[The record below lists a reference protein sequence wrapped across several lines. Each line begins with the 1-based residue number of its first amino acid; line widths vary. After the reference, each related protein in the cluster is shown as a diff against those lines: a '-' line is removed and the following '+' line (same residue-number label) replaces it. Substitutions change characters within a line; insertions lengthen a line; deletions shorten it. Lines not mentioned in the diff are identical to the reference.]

1 MIFPDSSESGIGT
14 EKTALVSSSR
24 WGTLFSQDPHVID
37 SPEDRDPSEE
47 WGKALAVMD
56 CFSGRSA
63 TLRKLY
69 DRFGRSIPAL
79 YRALTG
85 CLNSGANSVVGDL
98 SVDGSISR
106 RSNDL
111 ARSLLTYDATRALSW
126 LSGVSGR
133 VTAVGQEGFPW
144 PADAL
149 PEGPPFLVMAG
160 QAWPPEVPTVA
171 IVGTRRATGTG
182 IEVAEIMA
190 FGLASHGVRV
200 ISGLARGIDTAAH
213 EGSLA
218 ATRGRPMLCG
228 NHAVAGA
235 VLGCGLSYVYP
246 PENAAVYRRLLTE
259 GVLIS
264 QYGLFNPPRKWA
276 FPERNRT
283 MAALADVVVVVESY
297 ARGGSLSTAHAALE
311 LGKEVAAVPG
321 SALSPA
327 SDGTFSLLRD
337 GAVPVRT
344 AEDVL
349 EILAA
354 LPKFAGWH
362 ERLTKAAG
370 STQAPGELL
379 KTLDPNAEKVAQLLL
394 DGRPR
399 SIVEIGSVCGLRIG
413 DVIRA
418 LEKIEES
425 GMLRSDESEKF
436 RVSI

>member
-1 MIFPDSSESGIGT
+1 MIFPDGSESGVGT
-14 EKTALVSSSR
+14 EEIALVSSSR
-24 WGTLFSQDPHVID
+24 CETLVPRDPHVID
-37 SPEDRDPSEE
+37 SPEE
-47 WGKALAVMD
+47 WGKALALMD
-56 CFSGRSA
+56 CFRGRSA

-69 DRFGRSIPAL
+69 DRFGRSIRAL

-85 CLNSGANSVVGDL
+85 CLDSGADSVVGEL
-98 SVDGSISR
+98 SIDGWIPR
-106 RSNDL
+106 RPNEL
-111 ARSLLTYDATRALSW
+111 ARTLLTYDATRAVSW
-126 LSGVSGR
+126 LSEASGR
-133 VTAVGQEGFPW
+133 VTVVGQEGFPW
-144 PADAL
+144 PGDAL

-160 QAWPPEVPTVA
+160 QAWPPDVPTVA

-182 IEVAEIMA
+182 IEVAERMA

-218 ATRGRPMLCG
+218 ATRVRRTLYG
-228 NHAVAGA
+228 NPAVAGA

-327 SDGTFSLLRD
+327 SEGTFNLLRD

-354 LPKFAGWH
+354 LPKFASWH
-362 ERLTKAAG
+362 ERLTKAGGA
-370 STQAPGELL
+370 SAAPEELL
-379 KTLDPNAEKVAQLLL
+379 KTLDPDAQKVAQLLL

-399 SIVEIGSVCGLRIG
+399 SIVEIGSACGLRIG

-425 GMLRSDESEKF
+425 GMLRPEGSEKF
-436 RVSI
+436 CVAI